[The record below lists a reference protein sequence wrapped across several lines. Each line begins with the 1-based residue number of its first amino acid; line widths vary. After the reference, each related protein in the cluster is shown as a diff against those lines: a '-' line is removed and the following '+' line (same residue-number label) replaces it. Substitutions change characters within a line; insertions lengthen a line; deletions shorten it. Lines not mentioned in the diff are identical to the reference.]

1 MSSNSGAF
9 ACRAMRS
16 GDDLP
21 QDSMGTSMN
30 LQENKNNKP
39 DTDKSVLDP
48 HSGEFR
54 PLFVAALMG
63 DQHQNGLRTLA
74 GLAGAGKM
82 SLGECQTS
90 IKLLACCSWPF
101 LQIK

>member
-1 MSSNSGAF
+1 MSSSSGAF

-30 LQENKNNKP
+30 LQENKNKKP

-48 HSGEFR
+48 HSGG
-54 PLFVAALMG
+54 V
-63 DQHQNGLRTLA
+63 
-74 GLAGAGKM
+74 
-82 SLGECQTS
+82 
-90 IKLLACCSWPF
+90 
-101 LQIK
+101 